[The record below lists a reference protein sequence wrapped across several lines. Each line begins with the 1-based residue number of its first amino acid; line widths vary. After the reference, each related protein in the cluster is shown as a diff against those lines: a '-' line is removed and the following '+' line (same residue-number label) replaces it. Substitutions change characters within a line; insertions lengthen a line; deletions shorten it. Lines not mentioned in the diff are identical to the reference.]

1 MSAYESLASVYDK
14 FTGDVNYTDFA
25 NFYEAAFQN
34 RDKKVSRLLD
44 LGCGTGTVTA
54 ILAQRGYSLIAV
66 DSSPDMLCLAQEK
79 LSALDLAQ
87 PPLLLCQ
94 SMTELAL
101 HGRVDAAISCLD
113 AVNYLSPAEV
123 PAAFQRL
130 HRHLE
135 PGGLFVFDVHSPAR
149 LRALDGLTFVDEDEN
164 HLCLWRADFDE
175 DENAL
180 FYGLDLFTRRG
191 KLWERRFEEHIEYSH
206 TPGWLIEQLTA
217 AGFSKIE
224 IADKAPQA
232 ELGRLFILAENT

>member
-1 MSAYESLASVYDK
+1 MSAYESLALVYDK
-14 FTGDVNYTDFA
+14 FTADINYTDFA
-25 NFYEAAFQN
+25 DFYETSFQK
-34 RDKKVSRLLD
+34 RGKSVRRLLD
-44 LGCGTGTVTA
+44 LGCGTGTVTT
-54 ILAQRGYSLIAV
+54 ILAQRGYALIAA
-66 DSSPDMLCLAQEK
+66 DPSPDMLCLAQEK
-79 LSALDLAQ
+79 LSALDLVQ

-123 PAAFQRL
+123 PAALQRL
-130 HRHLE
+130 HRYLE
-135 PGGLFVFDVHSPAR
+135 PGGLFIFDIHSPAR
-149 LRALDGLTFVDEDEN
+149 LRSLDGLTFVDEDEN

-175 DENAL
+175 EENAL

-206 TPGWLIEQLTA
+206 APDWLLAQLTE
-217 AGFSKIE
+217 AGFNKIE
-224 IADKAPQA
+224 IADKAPQS

>member
-14 FTGDVNYTDFA
+14 FTEDVNYADFA
-25 NFYEAAFQN
+25 DFYEAAFQKRGKTVN
-34 RDKKVSRLLD
+34 RLLD

-54 ILAQRGYSLIAV
+54 ILARRGYSLIAA
-66 DSSPDMLCLAQEK
+66 DPSPDMLCLAQEK

-123 PAAFQRL
+123 PAALQKL
-130 HRHLE
+130 HQYLE
-135 PGGLFVFDVHSPAR
+135 PGGLFIFDIYSPAR
-149 LRALDGLTFVDEDEN
+149 LRSLDGLTFVDEDEN

-175 DENAL
+175 AENAL

-206 TPGWLIEQLTA
+206 SPDWLFEQLTI
-217 AGFSKIE
+217 AGFVNIE
-224 IADKAPQA
+224 TTDKGPQGEA
-232 ELGRLFILAENT
+232 GRLFVLAENT